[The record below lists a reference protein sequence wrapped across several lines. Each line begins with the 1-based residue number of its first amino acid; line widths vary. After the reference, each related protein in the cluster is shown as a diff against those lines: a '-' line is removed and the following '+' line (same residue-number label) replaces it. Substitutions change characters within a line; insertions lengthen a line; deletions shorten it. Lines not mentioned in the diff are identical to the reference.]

1 MKHLIYLI
9 VVAFYLSLFLVVFS
23 GAIPYN
29 STSKQTEVI
38 SKFIFSF
45 TPQGWAFFTRDPK
58 EAQFYLFKEN
68 GNVWE
73 IEDNKKAQLSSM
85 WGIKICSSYAYY
97 ELSELYKKIPP
108 SLFKNCDIPFKETF
122 AELPCGLD
130 SEYEF
135 ENDLNYQTIQGKY
148 ILMIQEI
155 TPWSWY
161 KKYKNS
167 AKPTKI
173 IKIYVK

>member
-1 MKHLIYLI
+1 
-9 VVAFYLSLFLVVFS
+9 
-23 GAIPYN
+23 
-29 STSKQTEVI
+29 
-38 SKFIFSF
+38 
-45 TPQGWAFFTRDPK
+45 
-58 EAQFYLFKEN
+58 
-68 GNVWE
+68 
-73 IEDNKKAQLSSM
+73 M

-173 IKIYVK
+173 IKIYAK